1 MKLTYHLVDSLPKL
15 AWCAV
20 VERELG
26 MFTFIMVRE

>member
-15 AWCAV
+15 AGVQWLN
-20 VERELG
+20 EELG